1 MTEAL
6 SDATLLQRF
15 VSGREDAAFA
25 ALVRRHGP
33 RVERICRRILGD
45 EHDAEDVLQAT
56 FLVLSLKADGIAWHD
71 SVRPWLDGV
80 ARRLALHARSNTAR
94 RRVRERTIT
103 ALSSVDESAAGRLPE
118 RLHPRAEASEECEQ
132 RDLRGVLE
140 DELGRLPDKYRA
152 PVVLCDLEGH
162 TREEAARRLGWPTGS
177 MSRRLDRGRSLLRQ
191 RLTVRGLV
199 VAALGAA
206 SIVAAAASLNFQ
218 GNRSNEPNVAGG
230 GMLSGHPKLAV
241 PAIPVAPDGPG
252 TDYDQILTAAREIRA
267 AARGLERPDDGPDG
281 ALWNLYAADLERSA
295 AELERAGD
303 ASDAASVRQAAVRL
317 QASCLNC
324 HAAYRVDRAP
334 SAFSPGDAR
343 PTAAPQRPI
352 RLAGSPAARH
362 LPRAPVATVEHWA
375 AGDRLP
381 PHPDRPAATFRL
393 VRMGSDAGSN
403 HVPGSSVT
411 IACAIA
417 VGDPRRLTSW
427 SHPI

>member
-1 MTEAL
+1 MTETL
-6 SDATLLQRF
+6 SDAALLQRF
-15 VSGREDAAFA
+15 VCGREDAAFA

-56 FLVLSLKADGIAWHD
+56 FLVLSLKADGIAWRD

-80 ARRLALHARSNTAR
+80 ARRLALHARSSTAR

-103 ALSSVDESAAGRLPE
+103 ALSSADESATGRLPE
-118 RLHPRAEASEECEQ
+118 RLHPRAEASEEFER
-132 RDLRGVLE
+132 RDLRGALD

-162 TREEAARRLGWPTGS
+162 TREEAARQLGWPTGS

-191 RLTVRGLV
+191 RLTARGLAL
-199 VAALGAA
+199 AALGAA
-206 SIVAAAASLNFQ
+206 SIVAAAASLGFR
-218 GNRSNEPNVAGG
+218 GNRSNEASFATGA
-230 GMLSGHPKLAV
+230 MLADHPKLAA
-241 PAIPVAPDGPG
+241 PAIPSTPDGPG

-267 AARGLERPDDGPDG
+267 AARNLERPDDRPDG
-281 ALWNLYAADLERSA
+281 VLWNIYATDLERSA
-295 AELERAGD
+295 AELERAGA
-303 ASDAASVRQAAVRL
+303 ASDAVSVRQAALRI

-324 HAAYRVDRAP
+324 HAAFRVDRAP
-334 SAFSPGDAR
+334 SAFSRRDSR

-352 RLAGSPAARH
+352 RLAGSPPARR
-362 LPRAPVATVEHWA
+362 LPRTPVATVVHRS
-375 AGDRLP
+375 AGNGLP

-393 VRMGSDAGSN
+393 VGMGSDVGSN
-403 HVPGSSVT
+403 EMRDSSVT

-417 VGDPRRLTSW
+417 AGDPRRPASW
-427 SHPI
+427 AHSI

>member
-1 MTEAL
+1 MTETL

-45 EHDAEDVLQAT
+45 EHEAEDVLQAT
-56 FLVLSLKADGIAWHD
+56 FLVLSLKADGIAWRD

-80 ARRLALHARSNTAR
+80 ARRLALHARSDTAR

-103 ALSSVDESAAGRLPE
+103 ALSNADESAMGRLPE
-118 RLHPRAEASEECEQ
+118 RLHPRVEASEECER
-132 RDLRGVLE
+132 RDLRRALH

-152 PVVLCDLEGH
+152 PVILCDLEGH

-206 SIVAAAASLNFQ
+206 SIVAAAASLGFR
-218 GNRSNEPNVAGG
+218 GNRSNEANFARGT
-230 GMLSGHPKLAV
+230 MLSAHPKLAA
-241 PAIPVAPDGPG
+241 PAIPVSPDGPSP
-252 TDYDQILTAAREIRA
+252 DYDQILTAAREIRA
-267 AARGLERPDDGPDG
+267 AARGLERPVNGPDG

-303 ASDAASVRQAAVRL
+303 ASDAASVRQAAVRV

-324 HAAYRVDRAP
+324 HAAFRVDRAP
-334 SAFSPGDAR
+334 SAFAPGGSR
-343 PTAAPQRPI
+343 PTAAPGRPI
-352 RLAGSPAARH
+352 RLAGSPAARR
-362 LPRAPVATVEHWA
+362 LPRTPVATVVHRA
-375 AGDRLP
+375 ADDRLP
-381 PHPDRPAATFRL
+381 PQPDRPAMTFRL
-393 VRMGSDAGSN
+393 VGMGSDAGSN

-411 IACAIA
+411 IAWAIA
-417 VGDPRRLTSW
+417 AGDPLRPTSW